1 MRALLIKSPWIDKIL
16 AGEKTWEIRGS
27 RTKIRGPIAL
37 IRSGSGQIVGVAE
50 LVDCLGPLSLDEMLK
65 NVRKHRV
72 DAARLKDNGMSYKT
86 THAWVLKN
94 AQRLDDPIPYKHP
107 SGAIIWV
114 DLDKAMTPQNRRVL
128 CQLMNIAQSTL

>member
-1 MRALLIKSPWIDKIL
+1 MRAILIKSPWIDKIL
-16 AGEKTWEIRGS
+16 TREETWEIRGS
-27 RTKIRGPIAL
+27 RTKVRGPIAL

-72 DAARLKDNGMSYKT
+72 EAARLKEHGLSYNK
-86 THAWVLKN
+86 THAWVLN
-94 AQRLDDPIPYKHP
+94 HAQRLGDPIPYKHP

-114 DLDKAMTPQNRRVL
+114 DLDRAMTPRNQHRL
-128 CQLMNIAQSTL
+128 ATAMNT